1 MNSMYSETEIYD
13 VPDRS
18 ESPEVVHGNQPN
30 VPEKPYVCQICG
42 RRYKEKRY
50 LFSHKK
56 NHLGIRNYKC
66 EYCKKMF
73 HTRFERDH
81 HGLTHANER
90 FKYFPCIIAECSQR
104 FQKMKELMKHL
115 RESHEISEEN
125 KATCRKCPE
134 EFGKLKQF
142 LIHVSRKHEIG
153 TNVPIFP
160 LFPALTHL
168 QTPEQTLNFGQSLG
182 NSIVEMMN
190 DPDLS
195 ALVVPL
201 LPTIQD
207 LMNCDFRELT
217 RRKPAGVLGGSQEE
231 KEDEEDEEEDG
242 EEDDDQEHEEIDTLR
257 LK

>member
-1 MNSMYSETEIYD
+1 MNSKNSETEIYD

-73 HTRFERDH
+73 HTRFE
-81 HGLTHANER
+81 
-90 FKYFPCIIAECSQR
+90 
-104 FQKMKELMKHL
+104 
-115 RESHEISEEN
+115 
-125 KATCRKCPE
+125 
-134 EFGKLKQF
+134 
-142 LIHVSRKHEIG
+142 
-153 TNVPIFP
+153 NVPIFP

-217 RRKPAGVLGGSQEE
+217 RRKPAGVLGGKSLDESPRESCEETPGESSPLENPVKIFGFSTSTSFILSAPQHNLLRQQQQRTHPTTLSTIRARIIHPMRIQNQVWAQTSQ
-231 KEDEEDEEEDG
+231 KEFWT
-242 EEDDDQEHEEIDTLR
+242 QHVLYKNLSSSIF
-257 LK
+257 